1 MIKLKID
8 NKKKLFLIKRLEIQ
22 KYLRKKMNI
31 KI

>member
-8 NKKKLFLIKRLEIQ
+8 NKKKLFLIKRLEIK
-22 KYLRKKMNI
+22 KYLRKKMNL